1 MHGKFI
7 REEYMNYLTE
17 IFLYNVKQGCNCAK
31 FFIGFHSTVKWRRAG
46 AVQAKFVINR
56 IITYDI
62 LSQVTIY
69 KHGNSSKLKLYQ
81 I

>member
-1 MHGKFI
+1 
-7 REEYMNYLTE
+7 
-17 IFLYNVKQGCNCAK
+17 
-31 FFIGFHSTVKWRRAG
+31 
-46 AVQAKFVINR
+46 
-56 IITYDI
+56 